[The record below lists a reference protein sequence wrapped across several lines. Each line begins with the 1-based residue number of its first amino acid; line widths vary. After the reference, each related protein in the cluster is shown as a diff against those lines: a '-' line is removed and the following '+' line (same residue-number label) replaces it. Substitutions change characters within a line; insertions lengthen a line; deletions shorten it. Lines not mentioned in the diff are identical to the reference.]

1 MPTQD
6 IADTDVLLQV
16 VTTQTVKGLIV
27 ALVCTIVQFD
37 LMDQNCDVL
46 AYLG

>member
-16 VTTQTVKGLIV
+16 VTTQTVKGFIV

-37 LMDQNCDVL
+37 LMDPKL
-46 AYLG
+46 